1 MKALL
6 VTIDT
11 LGKYHIHG
19 PLTSDE
25 ALSITREGIMVIL
38 LCDYKTSKSPQYK
51 DDYTKF
57 LECVSSSK
65 LRCRKEHQIR
75 TMEYFIGT
83 ELSYL
88 VGMDAMPEPT
98 IIFFDAMREIFLQG
112 NKNESGSKEEVST
125 S

>member
-6 VTIDT
+6 VTIDEF
-11 LGKYHIHG
+11 GKYHIHG

-25 ALSITREGIMVIL
+25 ALSITREGILVML
-38 LCDYKTSKSPQYK
+38 LCDYKTSKSPQNK
-51 DDYTKF
+51 DHYTKF

-83 ELSYL
+83 ELNYL
-88 VGMDAMPEPT
+88 VGVDGMPEPT
-98 IIFFDAMREIFLQG
+98 IVSFDAMREIFLQG
-112 NKNESGSKEEVST
+112 NKDENSSKEEVSAR
-125 S
+125 

>member
-6 VTIDT
+6 VTIDS

-25 ALSITREGIMVIL
+25 ALSITKEAILVIL
-38 LCDYKTSKSPQYK
+38 LCDYKTSKSPQNK
-51 DDYTKF
+51 EDYSKF
-57 LECVSSSK
+57 LDCVSSSK

-83 ELSYL
+83 EINYL
-88 VGMDAMPEPT
+88 VGMDAIPEPT

-112 NKNESGSKEEVST
+112 NKNESTAKEEIPAV
-125 S
+125 